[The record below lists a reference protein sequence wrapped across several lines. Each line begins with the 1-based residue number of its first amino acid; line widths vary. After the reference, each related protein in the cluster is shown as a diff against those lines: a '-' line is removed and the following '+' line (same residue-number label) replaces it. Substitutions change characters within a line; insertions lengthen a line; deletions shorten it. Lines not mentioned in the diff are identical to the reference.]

1 MSHKNNQ
8 ELELL
13 MMDYINNKMT
23 PADRLEFEAML
34 ATDADASQELAE
46 LRQMMAL
53 VEQRSEQGLPEPSVR
68 MDEQFY
74 AMLNQ
79 QVQQEQ
85 QEQEHTAETNNSPG
99 MMSRFWQWLPMP
111 QVQKFAYGMGF
122 LVVGLF
128 VGHYAH
134 LLRQQDE
141 LVAERLSIKDQQI
154 QALTVLSLLDMPS
167 ANKRIMAVNLAG
179 MSKQPNQQILD
190 ALLTTLKQDSNVNVR
205 LEALEVLASH
215 ANNPQVRQGLL
226 QAIKQQQ
233 SPMVQIAMADLM
245 RQLNETRAIAP
256 LREMIEQQD
265 LIEPV
270 RTELNDTVNE
280 LI

>member
-1 MSHKNNQ
+1 MSHKNND
-8 ELELL
+8 ELNLL

-23 PADRLEFEAML
+23 AADRLAFEAML
-34 ATDADASQELAE
+34 ATAPEASQELAE

-53 VEQRSEQGLPEPSVR
+53 VEQRSEQGLPEPSAR
-68 MDEQFY
+68 MDERFY
-74 AMLNQ
+74 AMLDQ
-79 QVQQEQ
+79 QVQQDQHEQ
-85 QEQEHTAETNNSPG
+85 AAEITNSPG
-99 MMSRFWQWLPMP
+99 MMSRFWQWFSLP
-111 QVQKFAYGMGF
+111 QAQKLAYGMGF

-134 LLRQQDE
+134 LLKQQDE
-141 LVAERLSIKDQQI
+141 LVAERLLIKDQQI

-190 ALLTTLKQDSNVNVR
+190 ALLTTLQQDSNVNVR

-226 QAIKQQQ
+226 QSIKQQQ

-245 RQLNETRAIAP
+245 RQLNETRAVEP

>member
-1 MSHKNNQ
+1 MSHKNNG
-8 ELELL
+8 ELNLL

-23 PADRLEFEAML
+23 AADRLAFEAML
-34 ATDADASQELAE
+34 ATDPEASQELAE

-53 VEQRSEQGLPEPSVR
+53 VEQRGEQGLPEPSAR
-68 MDEQFY
+68 MDERFY
-74 AMLNQ
+74 AMLDQ
-79 QVQQEQ
+79 QVQQDQ
-85 QEQEHTAETNNSPG
+85 QEQAAEITNSPG
-99 MMSRFWQWLPMP
+99 MMSRFWQWFSLP
-111 QVQKFAYGMGF
+111 QVQKLAYGMGF

-134 LLRQQDE
+134 LLKQQDE
-141 LVAERLSIKDQQI
+141 LVAERLLIKDQQI

-190 ALLTTLKQDSNVNVR
+190 AMLTTLQQDSNVNVR

-226 QAIKQQQ
+226 QSIKQQQ

-245 RQLNETRAIAP
+245 RQLNETRAVEP

>member
-1 MSHKNNQ
+1 MSHKNND
-8 ELELL
+8 ELNLL

-23 PADRLEFEAML
+23 AADRLEFETML
-34 ATDADASQELAE
+34 ATAPEASQELAE
-46 LRQMMAL
+46 LRQMMTL
-53 VEQRSEQGLPEPSVR
+53 VEQRGEQGLPEPSAR
-68 MDEQFY
+68 MDERFY
-74 AMLNQ
+74 AMLDQ
-79 QVQQEQ
+79 QVLQDQQEQ
-85 QEQEHTAETNNSPG
+85 AAEITNSPG
-99 MMSRFWQWLPMP
+99 MMSRFWQWFSLP
-111 QVQKFAYGMGF
+111 QAQKLAYGMGF

-134 LLRQQDE
+134 LLKQQDE
-141 LVAERLSIKDQQI
+141 LVAERLLIKDQQI

-190 ALLTTLKQDSNVNVR
+190 ALLTTLQQDSNVNVR

-226 QAIKQQQ
+226 QSIKQQQ

-245 RQLNETRAIAP
+245 RQLNETRAVEP